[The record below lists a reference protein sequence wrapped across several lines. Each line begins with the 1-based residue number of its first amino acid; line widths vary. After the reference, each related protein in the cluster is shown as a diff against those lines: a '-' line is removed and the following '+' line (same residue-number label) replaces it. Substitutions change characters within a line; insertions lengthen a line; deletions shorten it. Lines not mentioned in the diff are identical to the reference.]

1 MNAWKSR
8 VNPALLPL
16 FSFCS
21 DSISSAFQ
29 RIDSIEAKGRPTQQ
43 KSSNSNESSHWHS
56 LKSINLS
63 QLELHFDF
71 WLSMDNWKRRYSAMT
86 CVKCWL
92 LSLTFQLTIQLTIQ
106 SCSMNRPI
114 WSNQNQF
121 NWPNYWN
128 LSNFYLIKLLKS
140 ADESWWEPIN
150 K

>member
-1 MNAWKSR
+1 MKITRESGTFAPFFLLFWFNFLCVPAHWFNR
-8 VNPALLPL
+8 GQRTTNP
-16 FSFCS
+16 
-21 DSISSAFQ
+21 
-29 RIDSIEAKGRPTQQ
+29 T